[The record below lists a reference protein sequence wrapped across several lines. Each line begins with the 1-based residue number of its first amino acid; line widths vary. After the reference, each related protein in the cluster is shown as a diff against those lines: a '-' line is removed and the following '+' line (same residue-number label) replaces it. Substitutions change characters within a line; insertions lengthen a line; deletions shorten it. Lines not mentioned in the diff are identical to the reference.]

1 MWEMLNLSKLIFCV
15 VLGVQMCIFC
25 CRVQFSS
32 HPPGGPGSALQ
43 QSHVFFTSLLILSA
57 SLPLMFS
64 TPALYRKE
72 QSAGQ
77 HWLLEHVALFMSLL
91 EKRFRWR
98 TASAWPEFYLI
109 QSRLSPNLFLQKL
122 LSSTS
127 SDLIQVDIQHM
138 SPRFMLLKLLCG
150 VRLRLALASPKIVS
164 FTSLT
169 FPALYIKR
177 PPFFFIL
184 HRAWAKPGFW

>member
-1 MWEMLNLSKLIFCV
+1 MELEEQKWKSDVIFVPEMWEMLNLSKLIFCV

-109 QSRLSPNLFLQKL
+109 QSRLSPNLFFAKVIFWHIKWSN
-122 LSSTS
+122 SSGHTAHES
-127 SDLIQVDIQHM
+127 QVYVV
-138 SPRFMLLKLLCG
+138 KA
-150 VRLRLALASPKIVS
+150 ALWGKA
-164 FTSLT
+164 
-169 FPALYIKR
+169 
-177 PPFFFIL
+177 
-184 HRAWAKPGFW
+184 